1 MSKDRERLD
10 AVRRKSGVLE
20 NDLFDELL
28 SGRIGR
34 REFMRHGSVLG
45 LSLPLLGGIAGAVFG
60 PTLSPRRAL
69 AAGTPGA
76 TIRIGIGQPAGAI
89 DPVTIADNGGLVLL
103 EPTGEFLCRTGPDLV
118 LQPQL
123 AESWSPN
130 SDGSVWTF
138 KLRTGVTFQNG
149 RKMTADDVIAS
160 IDRMADPKNSAN
172 ALSAFKGILQK
183 GNSRKIDDHTV
194 EFHLDAPNGNFPYVL
209 STDNYNLVI
218 LPADYAGDYEKTF
231 IGTGPFKLEKFTPK
245 VGASF
250 VRNPTYW
257 GQPALPERLE
267 YSFFGDQQSQVLA
280 LQGGDVDV
288 LQQVAFK
295 GAQALF
301 NDPNIEVMSIKSVS
315 HQQVHMRTDMAP
327 FQDKRVRRALALTLD
342 RKKLVAGLFNGRASI
357 GNDTP
362 FAALFPSSDPTV
374 PQREQNLAEAKQLLE
389 AAGVGKGFDVK
400 LTTERYLEIP
410 DYAVLIQNFA
420 KAVGINVTLNVED
433 QNAYYGKAVF
443 GQSDWLDS
451 VLGITD
457 YGHRGVPNVFL
468 SAPLTSDGTWNSA
481 HFKNPTYDKLVAQYI
496 ASPDLGGQRA
506 IAGQIQRLLLDET
519 PLIVGYFFDELVP
532 MRKGLAGIPPIAN
545 RLFMEG
551 AHFT

>member
-1 MSKDRERLD
+1 MSKERKRLD
-10 AVRRKSGVLE
+10 AVRRQVGALD

-519 PLIVGYFFDELVP
+519 PLIIGYFFDELVP

>member
-1 MSKDRERLD
+1 MSKERKRLD
-10 AVRRKSGVLE
+10 AVRRQVGALD

>member
-1 MSKDRERLD
+1 MNNEHKRLD
-10 AVRRKSGVLE
+10 AVRRRVGVLE
-20 NDLFDELL
+20 NDLIDELL

-34 REFMRHGSVLG
+34 REFLRHGSVLG

-60 PTLSPRRAL
+60 QLPRAAR

-76 TIRIGIGQPAGAI
+76 TIRVGITQPAAAI
-89 DPVTIADNGGLVLL
+89 DPVTIADNGGLVML

-138 KLRTGVTFQNG
+138 KLRQGVTFQNG

-183 GNSRKIDDHTV
+183 GNSKKIDDYTV

-257 GQPALPERLE
+257 GKPALPERLE
-267 YSFFGDQQSQVLA
+267 YTFFGDQQSEVLA

-342 RKKLVAGLFNGRASI
+342 RKKLVAGLFNGRASV

-362 FAALFPSSDPTV
+362 FASLFPSSDPTV
-374 PQREQNLAEAKQLLE
+374 PQREQNIAEAKQLLE

-400 LTTERYLEIP
+400 LTTERYLEIA

-420 KAVGINVTLNVED
+420 KAAGINIALNVED

-468 SAPLTSDGTWNSA
+468 SAPLKSDGTWNSA
-481 HFKNPTYDKLVAQYI
+481 HFKSPEYDRLVTQYI
-496 ASPDLGGQRA
+496 ASPTLGEQRS

-519 PLIVGYFFDELVP
+519 PLIIGYFYDELMP
-532 MRKGLAGIPPIAN
+532 MRKGLTGIPAIGN
-545 RLFMEG
+545 RLFMEN
-551 AHFT
+551 AHFA

>member
-149 RKMTADDVIAS
+149 RKMTADDVFAS